1 MIEDE
6 ETRKLVGQAIPLVP
20 HFLNLRS
27 ELLSEGYTKDELLSE
42 GYTVMSAMLSAYI
55 ASSIETEGRSET
67 AVLLLQASLFVGTDA
82 TSN

>member
-27 ELLSEGYTKDELLSE
+27 ELLSEGYTKDA
-42 GYTVMSAMLSAYI
+42 VMSAMLSAYI